1 MKKIILSEEQIK
13 EMVRLYDMELK
24 GSPTIAKIMG
34 INKPLVLR
42 TLKESGCVV
51 GPSGRKNT
59 GGRKVAT
66 KRYYEK
72 HKEFLLEKCK
82 AWHKENREYRREY
95 HKEWREDN
103 RDKWNETKRNY
114 ERNRKSSDPIYKL
127 IGNFRTAIYTV
138 LKENNVTKNDHYFNI
153 LGYSQ
158 EDLIN
163 HLGNLLIDGMTW
175 DNYGEWHVD
184 HVLPIT
190 HFKFSST
197 DDEAFKE
204 CWSLNNL
211 QPLWGYE
218 NISKSNKLTF

>member
-1 MKKIILSEEQIK
+1 MKKIILSEEQVTEII
-13 EMVRLYDMELK
+13 RLYDVMLI
-24 GSPTIAKIMG
+24 GSPSISSKMG
-34 INKPLVLR
+34 IPKHIILS
-42 TLKESGCVV
+42 TLKENGCTV
-51 GPSGRKNT
+51 GPSGRKFK
-59 GGRKVAT
+59 GGKKVSD
-66 KRYYEK
+66 KKYYGKNKEK
-72 HKEFLLEKCK
+72 IKDRAKK
-82 AWHKENREYRREY
+82 WHKEHSEHIKQYL
-95 HKEWREDN
+95 KSWREDN

-163 HLGNLLIDGMTW
+163 YLGNLLTDGMTW